1 MAGHYS
7 LPEEQAES
15 LPGGPGLASKSGVAS
30 IVSAR
35 KPSHLIMGTAFR
47 AAPWSISGTPC
58 HPSGAFL
65 AQGVPEQAQRE
76 RINRRCVSVDE
87 DGWESV
93 EPLAKVNY
101 PVVIA
106 IGTSGS

>member
-1 MAGHYS
+1 
-7 LPEEQAES
+7 
-15 LPGGPGLASKSGVAS
+15 
-30 IVSAR
+30 
-35 KPSHLIMGTAFR
+35 MGTAFR